1 MEGSIKELALYRL
14 EQAKED
20 LKVSKVM
27 LENNMFKASLN
38 RSYYSIFHAI
48 RSVNIVKGFDSSKH
62 SGVIAYFN
70 QNFVKEGIFDKS
82 VSKIIKSASRLREK
96 SDYEDFY
103 IASRK
108 EVVAQLSEA
117 DDVIELVE
125 VYLKNELE

>member
-27 LENNMFKASLN
+27 LENNMLKASLN

-48 RSVNIVKGFDSSKH
+48 RSVNIIKGFDSSKH

-82 VSKIIKSASRLREK
+82 LSKIVKGASRLREK

-108 EVVAQLSEA
+108 EVVAQLSNA
-117 DDVIELVE
+117 DEFIELVE
-125 VYLKNELE
+125 EYLRNELE

>member
-20 LKVSKVM
+20 LNVSKVM
-27 LENNMFKASLN
+27 LENNMFKASLK